1 MLVRSGYRLQ
11 RFAVSY
17 QLLPESKWNNR
28 LVSFLTFGRGL
39 IVALSVIVLGTAGF
53 IWSLLTWASV
63 DFGPLADPMILR
75 VLTISLIGIAIGVQL
90 GFTVF
95 LAGIMSI
102 PNRRDQIL
110 AAMDQVAPNM

>member
-1 MLVRSGYRLQ
+1 MTSDRPIRLLVVDDSPT
-11 RFAVSY
+11 A
-17 QLLPESKWNNR
+17 
-28 LVSFLTFGRGL
+28 RGL
-39 IVALSVIVLGTAGF
+39 IVAISTIGLGTVGF

-63 DFGPLADPMILR
+63 NFGTLADPIILR
-75 VLTISLIGIAIGVQL
+75 VLILSLIGMAIGVQL

-110 AAMDQVAPNM
+110 AALNQDLSKIAPSR